1 MPVRVDGAEGFGR
14 ECGRDGAARRSR
26 ARQSSMHRTKFED
39 IADRKVSKWNA
50 LQQDVLTDVTRPHRM
65 TFSAK

>member
-1 MPVRVDGAEGFGR
+1 
-14 ECGRDGAARRSR
+14 
-26 ARQSSMHRTKFED
+26 MHRTKFED

-50 LQQDVLTDVTRPHRM
+50 LQQDVLTDVARPHRM